1 MAANHRNE
9 ASGGGVGRRGES
21 VVVEG
26 GVECGRPGSFCEYCR
41 SPNGSTVSHGW
52 ATSLSAYES
61 VVDSNIPFFNVVIE
75 MTDVGHETRSCKKA
89 QIMRLEILIMYCT
102 KKQST
107 CKISWD
113 CSLNTLTSYTSL
125 AFASGFMTS
134 SSCARGQPDAL
145 WTL

>member
-9 ASGGGVGRRGES
+9 ASGGCVGGRGES

-26 GVECGRPGSFCEYCR
+26 GVECGRPGSFFEYCR
-41 SPNGSTVSHGW
+41 SPNGSAVSHGW

-75 MTDVGHETRSCKKA
+75 MTDVGHETWSCKKA
-89 QIMRLEILIMYCT
+89 QIMRLEILIMYNCT

-107 CKISWD
+107 RKISWD
-113 CSLNTLTSYTSL
+113 CSLNILTSCTSL
-125 AFASGFMTS
+125 AFASGFMT
-134 SSCARGQPDAL
+134 RLQL
-145 WTL
+145 